1 MSGSRAAGIV
11 SPASYSLSA
20 QGGGEVI
27 LSRANIVTPLSPVVQ
42 DRDAQGGALKARA
55 TRGPNRALLQAM

>member
-20 QGGGEVI
+20 QGGGVVI
-27 LSRANIVTPLSPVVQ
+27 LSRANIVTPLSPAVQ
-42 DRDAQGGALKARA
+42 DGDAQGGALKARA